1 MQIGGGPPVFNMS
14 TAPGV
19 HQESLKMHSRF
30 DDPGNAMTHT
40 QLIDTMLD
48 RVPCFT
54 RTDGDSATAPLTYE
68 QQQQALHTG
77 TFALTCYPKHVSSL
91 GQSTV
96 RSDVTPIIAM
106 SMWNVLSR
114 HNFETKTAADGTK
127 THEVKYDVNFAGSVR
142 DNQPAAWANQRGKP
156 LRSVS
161 THVGGMVGGEVSD
174 AIVRAVPDSPIFAGS
189 FLYHIHAKAVK
200 VKGNDEP
207 VDIHAVF
214 VDNGEM
220 HKEEKDV
227 DYEKLIEQMKLI
239 NFNSDGSCSLSEK
252 SETSPPV
259 FWGSFG
265 KEFCLAVRK
274 GFKEWKE
281 TGNTETIKVTQ
292 IGRVGRAAWASSSEP
307 SNNAHI
313 ALSHFCTSFV
323 PHKGTLDVLY
333 CDA

>member
-77 TFALTCYPKHVSSL
+77 TFALTCYSKHVSSL

-114 HNFETKTAADGTK
+114 HNFETKTAADGEK

-189 FLYHIHAKAVK
+189 FLYHISVTTTEHDLHA
-200 VKGNDEP
+200 
-207 VDIHAVF
+207 IF
-214 VDNGEM
+214 VDNGKYEQSEPINPDM
-220 HKEEKDV
+220 AELFNRLEK
-227 DYEKLIEQMKLI
+227 I
-239 NFNSDGSCSLSEK
+239 NLQSDGSCSLSE
-252 SETSPPV
+252 SETPPV
-259 FWGSFG
+259 FWDQVGID
-265 KEFCLAVRK
+265 FCKCVR
-274 GFKEWKE
+274 FTFQLWKQGE
-281 TGNTETIKVTQ
+281 TKDAWCIKVTQ